1 MIDKA
6 LISGVEGAVEEE
18 FEIVGRRRR
27 KRTMGQVGDAEK
39 SLDVDSIMEEEEE
52 ELGCLEKVPGWLA
65 KLREPFLPDIEL
77 RSYPCESLVFQRF
90 KRNIKTT
97 FDTFSTRISLIV
109 NCVNLFLHI
118 TNSLPQHI
126 LGNVQLKAA
135 IL

>member
-1 MIDKA
+1 
-6 LISGVEGAVEEE
+6 
-18 FEIVGRRRR
+18 
-27 KRTMGQVGDAEK
+27 MGQVGDAEK

-77 RSYPCESLVFQRF
+77 RSYPWESLVFQRF